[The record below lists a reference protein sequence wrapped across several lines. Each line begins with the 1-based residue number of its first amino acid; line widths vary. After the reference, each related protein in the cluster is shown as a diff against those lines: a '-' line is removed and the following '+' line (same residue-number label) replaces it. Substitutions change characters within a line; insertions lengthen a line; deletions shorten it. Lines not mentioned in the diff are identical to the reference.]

1 MNIEDIIPGSSYAC
15 MYKDLNGV
23 DCLAVIHTR
32 DTTQRMVEIEDT
44 NTGLM
49 MTMSYDDVHSV
60 DTVEYK
66 ADL

>member
-1 MNIEDIIPGSSYAC
+1 